1 MNFGQNTVQPV
12 TSGGHKESVR
22 LTHIPARGFLG
33 KPGAGPQG
41 MGCLGVGARARRR
54 LGSGQGLLFHPSIYL
69 EGWTPTSFSKV
80 TTIPTIREPSLS
92 IPSAG
97 VSLFFGTVSPRIT
110 VRRTPLSLCLWP
122 KPRKGVPRSK
132 GLKHLPEEKDK
143 RAARLILQNPLLRKL
158 GFHGTERKSPF
169 CTVLWGRCCPHIP
182 GRRSLGARLWRE

>member
-122 KPRKGVPRSK
+122 KPWKGVPRSK
-132 GLKHLPEEKDK
+132 GPKHLPEEKDK